1 MQSVT
6 PTYCSIVYFWEV
18 KKARK
23 KSIAFSLAVVYSLV
37 AGLLSGY
44 GYDLYAQKTNLQQ
57 NSAQEFYSMITG
69 SQAGGA
75 LQPQKKYEVG
85 FDSKDDTDKKSFR
98 EFSALLL
105 SADNFV
111 TLFNNYAGLLP
122 NLRCL
127 TCKSAIIFP
136 FHYFW

>member
-1 MQSVT
+1 MNRA
-6 PTYCSIVYFWEV
+6 W
-18 KKARK
+18 K

-44 GYDLYAQKTNLQQ
+44 GYDLYAQKTDLQQ
-57 NSAQEFYSMITG
+57 NSAQEFYSVITG

-75 LQPQKKYEVG
+75 LQPQKKYEFG
-85 FDSKDDTDKKSFR
+85 FDSKDDTDKKSLG

-111 TLFNNYAGLLP
+111 ALFNNYAGLLP
-122 NLRCL
+122 NLPSL
-127 TCKSAIIFP
+127 TSRSAIIFP